1 MSSSIMLPT
10 CMEQYFFLWIW
21 IGWLMKVNWNDL
33 HRPESP
39 GSLAFRGG
47 TITIRQEEID
57 IWRTQPDAL
66 FRVRGF
72 RLWTNEPEYSLA
84 SDYELPNEDRRAGWL
99 R

>member
-1 MSSSIMLPT
+1 MSYGLASARRFTLQPKR
-10 CMEQYFFLWIW
+10 
-21 IGWLMKVNWNDL
+21 WLMKVNWNDL

-57 IWRTQPDAL
+57 VWRTQPDAL

-84 SDYELPNEDRRAGWL
+84 SDYELPNEDRTAGWL
-99 R
+99 T